1 MDHQDW
7 TEVRIHR
14 GPKTEASLRP
24 GVARSPGSGTTVRP
38 ILSHQA
44 SFERKLMDSEGPV
57 KVKKLSIESRK
68 LISAKRAE
76 MEISQTQLNNSCAF
90 PANTI
95 RDIEAGKI
103 QPSPAQL
110 SSINRILKTS
120 IKLE

>member
-1 MDHQDW
+1 MDGQDW
-7 TEVRIHR
+7 TEVRIQR
-14 GPKTEASLRP
+14 GPKAKETLRP
-24 GVARSPGSGTTVRP
+24 GMERQTTATQGKVQ
-38 ILSHQA
+38 LSHQA
-44 SFERKLMDSEGPV
+44 SLERKLLDSDGPV
-57 KVKKLSIESRK
+57 KVKKLSIDSRK
-68 LISAKRAE
+68 IISAKRAE

-103 QPSPAQL
+103 TPSPAQL